1 MQKKIV
7 STYMTIRH
15 LCGLS
20 WAKITN
26 LSVKPYMSVKL
37 EILASVSGIDPLRLF
52 SLSILDK
59 KQKQKMGMSSYRI
72 FVKQRNRDSSTYRS
86 WSFESWPREAG
97 IGPTNRLSSKSKLVK
112 RERLPNCSGMPPVML
127 LPGKDLQYHTLQLLT
142 NLEFMV
148 IWHNI
153 WTITSSSKQ
162 TK

>member
-1 MQKKIV
+1 
-7 STYMTIRH
+7 MTIRH

-72 FVKQRNRDSSTYRS
+72 FVKQRNRDSSTYRC
-86 WSFESWPREAG
+86 WSFESLPREAG

>member
-1 MQKKIV
+1 
-7 STYMTIRH
+7 MTIRH

>member
-1 MQKKIV
+1 
-7 STYMTIRH
+7 MTIRH

-52 SLSILDK
+52 WLSILDK

-112 RERLPNCSGMPPVML
+112 RERLPNCAGMPPVML

>member
-72 FVKQRNRDSSTYRS
+72 FVKQMNRDSSTYRS

-112 RERLPNCSGMPPVML
+112 RERLPNCAGMPPVML
-127 LPGKDLQYHTLQLLT
+127 LPGKDLQYHTQLLT